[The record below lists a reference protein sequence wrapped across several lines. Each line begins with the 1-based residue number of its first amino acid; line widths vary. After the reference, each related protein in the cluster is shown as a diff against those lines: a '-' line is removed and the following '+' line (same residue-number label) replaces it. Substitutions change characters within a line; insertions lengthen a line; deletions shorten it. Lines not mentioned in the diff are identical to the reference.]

1 MTKEPPNRGSTMLRT
16 SILPPLAVVAII
28 GEALFFG
35 HVSRERPEVIAV
47 TAVRAVPS
55 RASELQEQVLSA
67 LAPARVGE
75 TVGAAARAFPR
86 RSADTGDAFTPVFD
100 IVRVEPTGD
109 AVIAGRAAPAA
120 TVELLRN
127 GEFHDRAIADQSGQ
141 FVMVPPRLP
150 PGEYELTLRSRQPDG
165 NQATSK
171 QSAVVALQPPLKD
184 QTVVAPTVDVVLSKT
199 VAHKGGPVGAV
210 SR

>member
-1 MTKEPPNRGSTMLRT
+1 
-16 SILPPLAVVAII
+16 
-28 GEALFFG
+28 
-35 HVSRERPEVIAV
+35 
-47 TAVRAVPS
+47 
-55 RASELQEQVLSA
+55 LSA
-67 LAPARVGE
+67 LAKVGE
-75 TVGAAARAFPR
+75 TVGAAAGAFPR
-86 RSADTGDAFTPVFD
+86 PSADTGDAFTPVFD

-127 GEFHDRAIADQSGQ
+127 GEFHDRAIADHSGQ

-171 QSAVVALQPPLKD
+171 QSAVVALQPSLKD
-184 QTVVAPTVDVVLSKT
+184 QTVAAPMTLDVVLSKT
-199 VAHKGGPVGAV
+199 VAHKAV
-210 SR
+210 ASAP